1 MEGLASAPG
10 VYGGDGRRKTVLDR
24 FRATL
29 RAPDGFLVGAA
40 TGAGALAQAAEV
52 GGADFVLALNAGR
65 LRVMGAP
72 SVASMFP
79 MRNSNRFVAEFACT
93 EVLTQTR
100 LPVFFG
106 AAVTDPEFDPA
117 AFASRVRDWGFAGI
131 TNFPT
136 SIHLPASIAAALDR
150 AGIGF
155 RRELA
160 LLSAT
165 RAAGLVALAYV
176 ATVDQAR
183 RAAQA
188 GADIV
193 CLNFGWNV
201 GGRKGMRTGR
211 SMEEVALL
219 AHEAA
224 RAVRRV
230 QPDGFCL
237 IEGGP
242 IEKAEQLA
250 VLCQGSGLQGY
261 IGGSTLDRLPLED
274 SIADRTSAFKAVRAL
289 HRQALR
295 DNDRRLAFGRR
306 VGFAGDSPALSALLA
321 ELPRQAGRPGLLLVT
336 GEPGSG
342 HDRVLRALHHLR
354 AATGRERRRDHVT
367 LSCRDLTERQI
378 AVELFGQ
385 DASEE
390 DRTRRYGLLETP
402 SVGTVMLRHADG
414 LPKRLQWRLLRL
426 AEQGAFTPVRS
437 RRRVACDVRIVLAS
451 ERPWSDAVA
460 DGSVTDELRQ
470 ALLGREIALTPLRH
484 RPEDIPAA
492 VALALATLR
501 KRSASGS
508 SGSLGEPARFA
519 PGAVQRLMAHDWPGN
534 LDEVDRVAVQIDAAL
549 RERGDSVVEA
559 RTVDGLLRVDLVPLS
574 RRLTSDRDIVLDALW
589 RHRFHRQRTAD
600 YLGISRKTLFN
611 RIKRYG
617 LAPATG

>member
-1 MEGLASAPG
+1 MDGLAAEPCI
-10 VYGGDGRRKTVLDR
+10 GDGSERRQAVLDR
-24 FRATL
+24 FRTTL

-72 SVASMFP
+72 SVASMLP
-79 MRNSNRFVAEFACT
+79 IRDSNRFVAEFACT

-106 AAVTDPEFDPA
+106 AAVTDPGFGPA
-117 AFASRVRDWGFAGI
+117 MFASCVRDWGFAGI

-136 SIHLPASIAAALDR
+136 SIHLPVSVAAALDR

-155 RRELA
+155 RQELA
-160 LLSAT
+160 LLSAA

-188 GADIV
+188 GVDIV

-230 QPDGFCL
+230 QPDGLCL

-250 VLCQGSGLQGY
+250 DLCQGSGLQGY

-274 SIADRTSAFKAVRAL
+274 SIADRTSAFKAVRSL
-289 HRQALR
+289 HRQTLR
-295 DNDRRLAFGRR
+295 DSDRRRAFGRR
-306 VGFAGDSPALSALLA
+306 VGFVGDSPALSALLS
-321 ELPRQAGRPGLLLVT
+321 ELPRLAGLPGLLLVT
-336 GEPGSG
+336 GEAGSG
-342 HDRVLRALHHLR
+342 HDRALRALHHL
-354 AATGRERRRDHVT
+354 AAASGREWRRDHVT

-378 AVELFGQ
+378 AVELFGL

-402 SVGTVMLRHADG
+402 SVGTVMLRHADR

-437 RRRVACDVRIVLAS
+437 RRRVACDVRVILAS
-451 ERPWSDAVA
+451 ERPWADAVA

-470 ALLGREIALTPLRH
+470 ALLGREVVLTPLRH
-484 RPEDIPAA
+484 RPEDIPVA
-492 VALALATLR
+492 VALALAALR
-501 KRSASGS
+501 RRTASGDDAS
-508 SGSLGEPARFA
+508 QGDPIRFA

-534 LDEVDRVAVQIDAAL
+534 LDEVDRVAVRIDAAL
-549 RERGDSVVEA
+549 REDGDSVVEA
-559 RTVDGLLRVDLVPLS
+559 RTVDGLLRTELAPLS
-574 RRLTSDRDIVLDALW
+574 PRLTSDRDIVLDALW

-617 LAPATG
+617 LSPAAG